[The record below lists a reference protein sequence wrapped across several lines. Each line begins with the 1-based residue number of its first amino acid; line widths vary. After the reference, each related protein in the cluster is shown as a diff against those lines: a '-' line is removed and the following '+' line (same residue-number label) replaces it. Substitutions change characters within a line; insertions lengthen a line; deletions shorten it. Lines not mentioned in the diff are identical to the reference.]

1 MPGFGVS
8 PKNPFSLFAAV
19 GGATR
24 KAYMSKYYK
33 GKRAHHYNTRW
44 QRFNARTLT
53 ETLNVIDITAL
64 HSIKEQQERLP
75 RVLDVACGT
84 GLLLKQLLAQVPDLE
99 VYGLDASADMLA
111 QAQAT
116 LRGHPYVHLERMQIE
131 RGIASNLPYAQEH
144 FDLITCTNALHDMP
158 EAVALLAGL
167 GKLLAPGGQL
177 VVEDFSPRQPRLFW
191 AALEW
196 FLQRIEGNR
205 VHAYT
210 LAEAHDLCHEAGL
223 HIDSEKG
230 FIIDWLWHGW
240 VLSAYRTA
248 YEA

>member
-1 MPGFGVS
+1 M
-8 PKNPFSLFAAV
+8 
-19 GGATR
+19 
-24 KAYMSKYYK
+24 
-33 GKRAHHYNTRW
+33 
-44 QRFNARTLT
+44 
-53 ETLNVIDITAL
+53 IDIQAL
-64 HSIKEQQERLP
+64 RSIQERQGRLP

-84 GLLLKQLLAQVPDLE
+84 GLLLKQLLAQVLGIE

-111 QAQAT
+111 QARAALQDQP
-116 LRGHPYVHLERMQIE
+116 HVHLECLQIG
-131 RGIASNLPYAQEH
+131 RDMASDLPYVKKH

-191 AALEW
+191 AAFKW
-196 FLQRIEGNR
+196 FLQQIEGNT

-210 LAEAHDLCHEAGL
+210 LKEAFSLCEQAGL
-223 HIDSEKG
+223 HVAREKE

-240 VLSAYRTA
+240 VLSVYRTTQITISSQSD
-248 YEA
+248 

>member
-1 MPGFGVS
+1 
-8 PKNPFSLFAAV
+8 
-19 GGATR
+19 
-24 KAYMSKYYK
+24 MSKYYR
-33 GKRAHHYNTRW
+33 GKQAHHYNTRW
-44 QRFNARTLT
+44 QRFNTRTLT
-53 ETLNVIDITAL
+53 ETLAMIDVTAL
-64 HSIKEQQERLP
+64 RSIQVRQGRLP

-84 GLLLKQLLAQVPDLE
+84 GLLLKQLLAQVPDIE

-111 QAQAT
+111 QAQAA
-116 LRGHPYVHLERMQIE
+116 LKDHSHVHLECMHIGI
-131 RGIASNLPYAQEH
+131 GIASNLPYSQEN

-158 EAVALLAGL
+158 EAVVLLSGL

-177 VVEDFSPRQPRLFW
+177 VVEDFAPRQPRLFW
-191 AALEW
+191 AAFEW
-196 FLQRIEGNR
+196 FLQQIEGNK

-210 LAEAHDLCHEAGL
+210 LKEALSLCEQAGL
-223 HIDSEKG
+223 HVAREKG